1 MKVISIVELQR
12 NPGKA
17 LEEVPVLITKHKKKW
32 RIVTGVNVD
41 QSTYNSSINKT
52 PIKSNLCPHGSPF
65 GLCKKGCK

>member
-1 MKVISIVELQR
+1 MKIISIVELQR

-41 QSTYNSSINKT
+41 QSTYKT
-52 PIKSNLCPHGSPF
+52 PAVKPISNLCEHGSMK
-65 GLCKKGCK
+65 GLCRKGCK